1 MKENKTAGAQGKKA
15 LIDLVLSAFFMA
27 LGMVL
32 PFLTGQIPA
41 IGNMLLPMHVPVFLC
56 ALICGWQY
64 GTAVGFI
71 LPLLRCAVFGMPIFY
86 PNAIGMAFELAAY
99 AFVSGFLY
107 GRSRWK
113 CLLSLYRSL
122 VTAMLAGRA
131 VWGVAQVVLLGI
143 KGNRFTLAAFIAG
156 GFTNALPGIILQ
168 LILIPA
174 VMLLLRRTGL
184 MKLHRRVRTKGETSH
199 D

>member
-1 MKENKTAGAQGKKA
+1 MKENKTAGAQGRKA
-15 LIDLVLSAFFMA
+15 LLDLVLSAFFMS
-27 LGMVL
+27 LGLVL

-64 GTAVGFI
+64 GTVVGFT
-71 LPLLRCAVFGMPIFY
+71 LPLLRCAVFGMPVFY

-131 VWGVAQVVLLGI
+131 VWGVVQVVLLGI

-184 MKLHRRVRTKGETSH
+184 MKLHRRVRTRGEPSH